1 MQYHGCCTDHVTDV
15 SCTNQISLL
24 TSPQDLL
31 THGRYTL
38 TTEEKKSGNTPMH
51 VVGSFLAALFQN
63 FELSTYT
70 LKHRRPSSLLSHSPS
85 SQSAHILHSC
95 QGFTQSQL
103 LRLIISIYGGV
114 PEVFEVFH
122 CRHNTTEEE
131 LRLFLNPKRAT
142 KRPFQYLIL
151 EVNRLP
157 YQLQEVCVQDK
168 HHLSVIVCQSIC
180 PNGLLLLP
188 FV

>member
-1 MQYHGCCTDHVTDV
+1 MYNTMNTAP
-15 SCTNQISLL
+15 IMLL
-24 TSPQDLL
+24 TCTLPIKFLSFSPQDLL
-31 THGRYTL
+31 SHGRYSL
-38 TTEEKKSGNTPMH
+38 TTEERQFGNTPMH

-70 LKHRRPSSLLSHSPS
+70 LKHRRPSSVLSRSPS

-168 HHLSVIVCQSIC
+168 VSKPSVLMDYCCYHLY
-180 PNGLLLLP
+180 N
-188 FV
+188 